1 MSNVRA
7 EFFDRLTDPRAVPI
21 LMRHAI
27 PVLGVFVFDWSV
39 LEVVAALLLDAV
51 STLWVL
57 GAVGAYFA
65 AKEVAPSNDTSV
77 LAYLEFWAAVFGMFL
92 VLAGLLTFMVGV
104 PASFLLPV
112 VLRAD
117 LDPMT
122 LVTSGWLPRA
132 FGAMLA
138 CQLPGFAQRVRA
150 AQAAGP
156 GEARR
161 TIQGEVG
168 FVVHRVMMLASLS
181 SLLYL
186 FGRYGLHLL
195 VIVAQ
200 VLGAGTEL
208 MRDHY
213 IGHLMARER
222 PGGASPAAA
231 TQRYRRRRR
240 RR

>member
-1 MSNVRA
+1 MSSVRA
-7 EFFDRLTDPRAVPI
+7 DLFDRLTDPRAVPI

-27 PVLGVFVFDWSV
+27 PMIGVFVFDWSV

-65 AKEVAPSNDTSV
+65 AKEVAPSDDTSV
-77 LAYLEFWAAVFGMFL
+77 LAFLEFWAAVLGMFL
-92 VLAGLLTFMVGV
+92 VLAGLLTFMVAV
-104 PASFLLPV
+104 PASFLLPLV
-112 VLRAD
+112 FSAD

-156 GEARR
+156 DAAKR

-168 FVVHRVMMLASLS
+168 FVVHRVVMLASLS
-181 SLLYL
+181 SCLAL

-200 VLGAGTEL
+200 VLGAGTEI

-213 IGHLMARER
+213 IGHLMDR
-222 PGGASPAAA
+222 PGATSSAGA
-231 TQRYRRRRR
+231 TRRHRRRRR
-240 RR
+240 KR

>member
-65 AKEVAPSNDTSV
+65 AKEVAPSDDTSV

-156 GEARR
+156 GEAKR

-186 FGRYGLHLL
+186 FGRYGLDLL

-213 IGHLMARER
+213 IGHLMAPER
-222 PGGASPAAA
+222 PGGASSAAA
-231 TQRYRRRRR
+231 TRRYRRRCRR
-240 RR
+240 R